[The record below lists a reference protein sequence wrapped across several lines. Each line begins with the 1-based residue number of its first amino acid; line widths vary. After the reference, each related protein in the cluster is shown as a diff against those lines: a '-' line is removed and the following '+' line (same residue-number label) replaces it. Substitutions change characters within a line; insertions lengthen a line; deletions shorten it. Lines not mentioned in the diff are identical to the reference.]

1 MTAIAIAIAFVHL
14 IHFCKLLELDY
25 VKRNDGE
32 DFYRRES
39 PYLKYV
45 SQSILVDTNNSKLKD
60 SHMIGR
66 YRPIKPSDSMIK
78 MLRSIVTALQSM
90 TENATDVR

>member
-1 MTAIAIAIAFVHL
+1 M
-14 IHFCKLLELDY
+14 ELDKVY
-25 VKRNDGE
+25 RSDDE

-45 SQSILVDTNNSKLKD
+45 SQSVLVDTNNSKLKD

-66 YRPIKPSDSMIK
+66 YRPMKPSDSMIK
-78 MLRSIVTALQSM
+78 TLRSIVTALESM
-90 TENATDVR
+90 TENARMCDNPECVELITFYANEPRPMC